1 MDHPSTRRFFTS
13 RKKNFIPKHAGRR
26 IGYTKI
32 STFTASRFPKKVNDV
47 KYLVGFS
54 SALFTDNT
62 ISLNKSIGVIQSPH
76 FRRLFRVTKNHNS
89 TASCG
94 ILGAILGK
102 CRRSESP
109 GRVSTEAFE

>member
-1 MDHPSTRRFFTS
+1 M
-13 RKKNFIPKHAGRR
+13 
-26 IGYTKI
+26 
-32 STFTASRFPKKVNDV
+32 
-47 KYLVGFS
+47 KYLAGFS
-54 SALFTDNT
+54 FELFNDST
-62 ISLNKSIGVIQSPH
+62 ISFNKSIGVIESPH